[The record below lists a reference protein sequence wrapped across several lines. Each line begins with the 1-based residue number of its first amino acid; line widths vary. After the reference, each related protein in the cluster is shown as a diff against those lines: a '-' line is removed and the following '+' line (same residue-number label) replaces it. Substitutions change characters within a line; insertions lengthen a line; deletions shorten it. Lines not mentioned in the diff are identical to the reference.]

1 MNRIEK
7 LYSEFKAAGR
17 AAFNVY
23 LCAGD
28 PDLET
33 TRELIPAL
41 EEAGVDVIELGMP
54 FSDPIA
60 DGPVI
65 QAAGQRSLERG
76 TTLGK
81 VLELVDEVRKES
93 EIPIAL
99 MTYYNIVH
107 KFGVERFVSE
117 AGRAGI
123 DGVIV
128 PDLIAEEAGELISS
142 ARAADLATIFFVA
155 PTSTDE
161 RIALADELST
171 GFIYCVS
178 VTGITGARDK
188 LPDGLRQYLA
198 RVRSLTTKPLVV
210 GFGVSKPEQ
219 VRMLSELCDGVIVG
233 SAIVREIEAGA
244 GLPRAEL
251 VSKVADFAATLAAG
265 TR

>member
-1 MNRIEK
+1 VNRIEK
-7 LYSEFKAAGR
+7 LYAGLKAEGR

-33 TRELIPAL
+33 TRELIFAL
-41 EEAGVDVIELGMP
+41 EAAGVDMIELGIP

-65 QAAGQRSLERG
+65 QAAGQRSLESG
-76 TTLGK
+76 TTPPK
-81 VLELVDEVRKES
+81 VLGLVAEVRARS

-107 KFGVERFVSE
+107 KFGVERFVDE
-117 AGRAGI
+117 AARAGA

-128 PDLIAEEAGELISS
+128 PDLIAEEAGGLIAL
-142 ARAADLATIFFVA
+142 ARGAGLATIFFVA

-161 RIALADELST
+161 RIELADRSST

-178 VTGITGARDK
+178 VTGITGARDE
-188 LPDGLRQYLA
+188 LPADLREYLL
-198 RVRSLTTKPLVV
+198 RVRSKVNTPIVV
-210 GFGVSKPEQ
+210 GFGVSKREQ
-219 VRMLSELCDGVIVG
+219 VRALSEVADGIIVG
-233 SAIVREIEAGA
+233 SAVVREIESASQ
-244 GLPRAEL
+244 LSRAEL
-251 VSKVADFAATLAAG
+251 VRKVAEFAGNLAQG
-265 TR
+265 VH

>member
-7 LYSEFKAAGR
+7 TYADLKAEGR

-33 TRELIPAL
+33 TGELIVAL
-41 EEAGVDVIELGMP
+41 EGAGVDMIELGMP

-76 TTLGK
+76 TTLRK
-81 VLELVDEVRKES
+81 VLDLVAEVRAQS

-99 MTYYNIVH
+99 MTYYNIVY

-117 AGRAGI
+117 ASRAGI

-128 PDLIAEEAGELISS
+128 PDLIAEEADELIAL
-142 ARAADLATIFFVA
+142 ARGAGLATIFFVA

-161 RIALADELST
+161 RIEMADRAST

-178 VTGITGARDK
+178 VTGITGARDE
-188 LPDGLRQYLA
+188 LPDDLREYLL
-198 RVRSLTTKPLVV
+198 RVRSKVSTPIVV
-210 GFGVSKPEQ
+210 GFGVSKREQ
-219 VRMLSELCDGVIVG
+219 VRALSEVADGIIVG
-233 SAIVREIEAGA
+233 SAVVREIESASQ
-244 GLPRAEL
+244 LPRAEL
-251 VSKVADFAATLAAG
+251 VRKVAEFAGNLAQG
-265 TR
+265 VH